1 MATSTIQLAVS
12 RAQYPSLQIGDILFY
27 VNSNNNEFTGGFN
40 SSTNNTA
47 VKIGKIT
54 NIESGQTNAQGVMV
68 DENAGEFTD
77 YASGLSVTLI
87 TCEVDN
93 STPLPLVSNSAFLFF
108 QKDNKVNSTSL
119 LGYFAKMQFK
129 NNSTERAELF
139 TVSCEISESSK

>member
-1 MATSTIQLAVS
+1 MATSTIQLAVR

-40 SSTNNTA
+40 TSTNNTA

-54 NIESGQTNAQGVMV
+54 NIENSQTNSSGVMV
-68 DENAGEFTD
+68 NENAGEFTNFPN
-77 YASGLSVTLI
+77 GFGVILI

-93 STPLPLVSNSAFLFF
+93 STPLPLVSNSSFLFF
-108 QKDNKVNSTSL
+108 QKDNKVNLTSL

>member
-1 MATSTIQLAVS
+1 MATSTIQLSVR

-27 VNSNNNEFTGGFN
+27 VNSDNNEFTGGFN
-40 SSTNNTA
+40 TSANNTP

-54 NIESGQTNAQGVMV
+54 NIENGQTSAQGVTV
-68 DENAGEFTD
+68 NENAGEFVEFQN
-77 YASGLSVTLI
+77 GLSIILI

-93 STPLPLVSNSAFLFF
+93 STPLPLVSNSSFLFF